1 MPWGMRNGSS
11 TRWSFSRRVPSLF
24 RAMPRICAAAMA
36 SPSMISCPSMISSR
50 RFLPDET
57 LLQAVAQGSG
67 SEPSAGAFPLRS
79 YPGPHGLRAPAS
91 GEFSRVRGDCGEL
104 LAIGVSGT
112 CPDSAHHVLSPV
124 VGLAL
129 PANPAQ
135 RMAGGYHL
143 YAHGP
148 SCSGLAGDAVET
160 YWPLCGV
167 HHFVH
172 RYRGG
177 ISALSGPGPGT
188 GQGAARAGVG
198 GCKRVLGV
206 CRRPPAFCCL
216 GGPGAA
222 GLCGG

>member
-1 MPWGMRNGSS
+1 MRWGMRNGSS

-36 SPSMISCPSMISSR
+36 SPSMISSR

-67 SEPSAGAFPLRS
+67 SEPYAGAFPLRS
-79 YPGPHGLRAPAS
+79 YPGPHGLRAGAF
-91 GEFSRVRGDCGEL
+91 GELSRVRGDGGGK
-104 LAIGVSGT
+104 LAIGLPGT
-112 CPDSAHHVLSPV
+112 CRDAAHHVLSPM

-148 SCSGLAGDAVET
+148 SRSGLAGDAVET
-160 YWPLCGV
+160 CWPLCGV
-167 HHFVH
+167 
-172 RYRGG
+172 
-177 ISALSGPGPGT
+177 
-188 GQGAARAGVG
+188 
-198 GCKRVLGV
+198 
-206 CRRPPAFCCL
+206 
-216 GGPGAA
+216 
-222 GLCGG
+222 